1 MEELEEEEDK
11 SKATEDTEGTFS
23 PQSVKFTA
31 VCIAKGR
38 WKVHHGNEVYAWPTY
53 PAIDGSHGNYW
64 VAHLIDSASTYV
76 NEEYDLIEFFY
87 ACGIPSG

>member
-1 MEELEEEEDK
+1 M
-11 SKATEDTEGTFS
+11 
-23 PQSVKFTA
+23 
-31 VCIAKGR
+31 
-38 WKVHHGNEVYAWPTY
+38 YAWPTY

-87 ACGIPSG
+87 ACGIPSGRDEGGRDIIHCHPNFHSYPWERWSWHNWVMVCWESEEEDNVEYQ